1 MLTIREP
8 IRLKTGRPIQG
19 IRQDMAARIEANYGL
34 MNLAIRK
41 EELLHITS
49 QPAEIYFADSENFQI
64 LTNINSK
71 NKQEV
76 RLEVINNLMNR
87 ILVAQT
93 ENFTYQDIVYI
104 SNVLRK
110 LGIRDEKTFMKQ
122 VFELQNEH
130 KETKQLLQSYE
141 KNQEVLKQ
149 LIRSEAEPSN
159 PEIREQQT
167 ITEQERRYY
176 IHDEIFKR
184 LETGKIYQDMRQF
197 SKTYLHESLEIN
209 PGEMQ
214 MAEQTRLAQN
224 FLLQNIKNEVTGK
237 TTPLQYVHNNR
248 YEYLQEITDEMTVE
262 MEEQISA
269 AVLLNLAEQSYMLR
283 QNQVEENNHYWYSIA
298 RSLFETSENTWKR
311 YEANLME
318 RRQYSTQMIQMLEE
332 VNQAKHQEGDM
343 ISTIVEEYHQ
353 NIQQW
358 NERNEIR
365 QNLLMQKNVLEDKS
379 QEINISEGSYYMTQ
393 DELELTLR
401 KEEEE
406 EAVEETQ
413 ITVEQLQK
421 QLEIYNQKNY
431 ENYRKITEIERQQ
444 KNIKDRKVNR
454 RRARMDA
461 LRALED
467 PGEVL
472 MEYLTSENKDPV
484 VEMREKTQTQIY
496 ELFSEETKEIYR
508 QFLARNTS
516 ENHAFL
522 EHIMA
527 RPEELKLPEREL
539 IEKEIKRQ
547 QEELTVVN
555 TVVQKEVRRQQVEL
569 VHKVEEQLLNEELLE
584 EIRQQNQKSIKTE
597 QTEETTIQNKA
608 EVHQVVQDYINRVQ
622 TNRVEDIEEIVQQS
636 VKRQLSNLS
645 EQVYG
650 KLEKKL
656 QTERKRRGYF

>member
-8 IRLKTGRPIQG
+8 IRLKTGRPMQG
-19 IRQDMAARIEANYGL
+19 IRQDMAEKIQANYSL
-34 MNLAIRK
+34 MKLAIRK

-64 LTNINSK
+64 LTNIN
-71 NKQEV
+71 NQNQQEV

-93 ENFTYQDIVYI
+93 DNFTYQDTVYI

-149 LIRSEAEPSN
+149 LLKSEVELKKSVVSK
-159 PEIREQQT
+159 QQT
-167 ITEQERRYY
+167 VAEQERRYY

-197 SKTYLHESLEIN
+197 SKNYLHESLQIN
-209 PGEMQ
+209 HGEMQ
-214 MAEQTRLAQN
+214 MAEQTRLIQN

-237 TTPLQYVHNNR
+237 IAPLQYVHNNR
-248 YEYLQEITDEMTVE
+248 YEYLQEITEDMTLE

-269 AVLLNLAEQSYMLR
+269 AILLNLAEQSYILR
-283 QNQVEENNHYWYSIA
+283 HNQVEENTHYWYSIA

-332 VNQAKHQEGDM
+332 VNQAKHLEGDM
-343 ISTIVEEYHQ
+343 ISTIVEEYKK
-353 NIQQW
+353 NVQQW
-358 NERNEIR
+358 NEKNEVR
-365 QNLLMQKNVLEDKS
+365 QNLLMQKNVWEDKH
-379 QEINISEGSYYMTQ
+379 QETNISGGSYYMTQ
-393 DELELTLR
+393 EELELTLR
-401 KEEEE
+401 NEE
-406 EAVEETQ
+406 EAEAGEETQ
-413 ITVEQLQK
+413 MTVEQLQK

-472 MEYLTSENKDPV
+472 MEYLTTETKDPV
-484 VEMREKTQTQIY
+484 VEMRENTQTQIY

-508 QFLARNTS
+508 QFLAQNTS
-516 ENHAFL
+516 ENHGFL

-527 RPEELKLPEREL
+527 QPEEPKLQEREL
-539 IEKEIKRQ
+539 IEKEIQRQ

-555 TVVQKEVRRQQVEL
+555 TAVQKEIRRQQVEL
-569 VHKVEEQLLNEELLE
+569 VHKVEEQLLSEELLE

-597 QTEETTIQNKA
+597 QTEETTIQNKT
-608 EVHQVVQDYINRVQ
+608 EVHQVVQDSINRVQ

-636 VKRQLSNLS
+636 VKRQLNNLS
-645 EQVYG
+645 DQFYG

>member
-64 LTNINSK
+64 LTNIN
-71 NKQEV
+71 NHNQQEV

-93 ENFTYQDIVYI
+93 ENFTYQDTVYI

-110 LGIRDEKTFMKQ
+110 LGIRNEKNFMKQ

-130 KETKQLLQSYE
+130 KETKQLLQAYE

-149 LIRSEAEPSN
+149 LLKAGGEQGK
-159 PEIREQQT
+159 PEVREQQT
-167 ITEQERRYY
+167 LTEQERRYY

-197 SKTYLHESLEIN
+197 SKTYLHESLQIN
-209 PGEMQ
+209 PGEMKV
-214 MAEQTRLAQN
+214 AEQSRLSQN

-237 TTPLQYVHNNR
+237 NTPLQYIHNNR

-269 AVLLNLAEQSYMLR
+269 AILLNLAEQSYMLR
-283 QNQVEENNHYWYSIA
+283 QNQVEENDHYWYSIA
-298 RSLFETSENTWKR
+298 GSLFETSENTWKR
-311 YEANLME
+311 YEANLLE

-332 VNQAKHQEGDM
+332 VNQAKHQEGNM
-343 ISTIVEEYHQ
+343 INTLVEEYHQ

-358 NERNEIR
+358 NEKKEIR

-379 QEINISEGSYYMTQ
+379 QKTNITQGSYYMTQ
-393 DELELTLR
+393 EELELTFPGEEGEEA
-401 KEEEE
+401 KEE
-406 EAVEETQ
+406 TSL
-413 ITVEQLQK
+413 TVEQLQK
-421 QLEIYNQKNY
+421 QLEVYSQSNY

-444 KNIKDRKVNR
+444 RAVKDRKVNR
-454 RRARMDA
+454 RRAQLDA

-472 MEYLTSENKDPV
+472 MEYLTSETTDPV
-484 VEMREKTQTQIY
+484 VEMQEKTGEQIY
-496 ELFSEETKEIYR
+496 QLFSEETKMIYR
-508 QFLARNTS
+508 QFLKQNTT
-516 ENHAFL
+516 ENQAFL

-527 RPEELKLPEREL
+527 RPEEPELPEREM

-555 TVVQKEVRRQQVEL
+555 TAVQKEVRRQQVEL
-569 VHKVEEQLLNEELLE
+569 VHKVEEQLINEELLE
-584 EIRQQNQKSIKTE
+584 EIRQQNQKTMKTE
-597 QTEETTIQNKA
+597 QTEEITIRKNG
-608 EVHQVVQDYINRVQ
+608 EIHQMVQDSINRIQ

-636 VKRQLSNLS
+636 VKRQLNNLS
-645 EQVYG
+645 DQVYG